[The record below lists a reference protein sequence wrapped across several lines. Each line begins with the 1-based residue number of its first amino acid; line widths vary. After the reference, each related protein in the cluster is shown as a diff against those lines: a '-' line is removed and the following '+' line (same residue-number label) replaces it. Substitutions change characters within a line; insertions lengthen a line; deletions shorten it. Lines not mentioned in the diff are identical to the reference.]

1 MKVVVDFDVCQGHG
15 VCEAEVPEVFQVDEG
30 GNLTILLEN
39 PPESMRPQLEDAE
52 KYCPQLAITIE
63 D

>member
-15 VCEAEVPEVFQVDEG
+15 VCEAEAPEVFQVDED
-30 GNLTILLEN
+30 GNLTVLLES
-39 PPESMRPQLEDAE
+39 PPESMRSQLEDAE

>member
-15 VCEAEVPEVFQVDEG
+15 VCEAEAPEVFQVDED
-30 GNLTILLEN
+30 GNLTVLLES